1 MPNAI
6 KSIGA
11 GICDRCGQ
19 AYNLGDLLT
28 YSIKRPGERYHFPSC
43 IDAVL
48 SGAAHAAPI
57 APIAPIAATAP
68 VHTPSVEP
76 VAVAPVAAIPAL
88 AEHEYELTEHEL
100 ERLERSA
107 LIAARERVAAKERA
121 SCAPPIAGPAKP
133 IKSLPASKVRKNS
146 QWWDVLDG
154 VIDAGLTRILL
165 VGPPGTGKSTTADRD
180 GHRVTC
186 HEDSGPESMVGTF
199 IQKDGNTVWI
209 DGPCT
214 LAMRQGSRIVLDE
227 IDHSSPECISLLYAL
242 LDDAPSIILPTG
254 ECVKAAKGYQV
265 IGTSNGS
272 PADFPEAIFDRL
284 EGVIVADVP
293 HPAAV
298 AMVAGAECEQA
309 KKIGAVM
316 ANFYKAQSSD
326 AYNFRGAPTLRKCR
340 NLARLLAG
348 GLREDVAA
356 TVVFGKA
363 GMEILSAMTTAE
375 VTA

>member
-1 MPNAI
+1 M
-6 KSIGA
+6 
-11 GICDRCGQ
+11 
-19 AYNLGDLLT
+19 
-28 YSIKRPGERYHFPSC
+28 
-43 IDAVL
+43 
-48 SGAAHAAPI
+48 
-57 APIAPIAATAP
+57 
-68 VHTPSVEP
+68 
-76 VAVAPVAAIPAL
+76 
-88 AEHEYELTEHEL
+88 HEYELTEHEL
-100 ERLERSA
+100 EMMRLERSA
-107 LIAARERVAAKERA
+107 LIAKEHASSMAKELA
-121 SCAPPIAGPAKP
+121 SCAPPIAGPVAGPAKP
-133 IKSLPASKVRKNS
+133 IKSLPASKIRKNS
-146 QWWDVLDG
+146 RWWDVLDG

-186 HEDSGPESMVGTF
+186 HEDAGPESMVGTF

-227 IDHSSPECISLLYAL
+227 IDHSSPECVSLLYAL

-272 PADFPEAIFDRL
+272 PADFPEAILDRL

-309 KKIGAVM
+309 KRIGAVM

-326 AYNFRGAPTLRKCR
+326 AYSFRGSPTLRKCR

-348 GLREDVAA
+348 GLHEDVAA

-363 GMEILSAMTTAE
+363 GKEILSAMTTAE